1 MGKVVAC
8 IIARAVSTRLP
19 LKVLRSLGGEY
30 TMLDYMIKR
39 LKTIR
44 IIDEVF
50 ICTSYETV
58 DEIMEDIGARNDVKV
73 YRGSPENVIER
84 MIAVG
89 DLTDA
94 DLLIRITGDN
104 PFTSVEYINDQVE
117 FLRNRSLDYVRL
129 IDVPIGATAEVMTR
143 KALENCYAAMDPS
156 VSEYLMLF
164 MFEPKNFRCGVIRP
178 FVSDYSNYSVTVDT
192 PADLERTRAI
202 LEKYQMPPLGIKL
215 AEIVAIMEN
224 NELPSATIKPAGK
237 IKLPYGQETDFRDFQ
252 VDMQRRVSESELMTM
267 YA

>member
-143 KALENCYAAMDPS
+143 KALENCHAAMDPS

-164 MFEPKNFRCGVIRP
+164 MFEPKNFRCG
-178 FVSDYSNYSVTVDT
+178 
-192 PADLERTRAI
+192 
-202 LEKYQMPPLGIKL
+202 
-215 AEIVAIMEN
+215 
-224 NELPSATIKPAGK
+224 
-237 IKLPYGQETDFRDFQ
+237 
-252 VDMQRRVSESELMTM
+252 
-267 YA
+267 